1 MVVCHVANRLL
12 SLRHRLMHPR
22 AGRADGTHSMARA
35 VFALMSPRQR
45 DGLRKP
51 PPNELVSG
59 ARLKSPSQP
68 ADGHSV
74 PSYDLICIGSGPAGE
89 KAALVA
95 AQFGRRA
102 AIVELAPRP
111 GGAMVNTGT
120 VASKALRE
128 TALVASAMRRR
139 PIPGY
144 DAVAPVG
151 LSMQR
156 FMARRTLVQMEEHD
170 RIEGGL
176 ESAGVEIV
184 RGRGE
189 VVDANTVRVTRADG
203 SSELLNTQYI
213 LIATGSSP
221 ARAKGVDFTHP
232 AIVDADGI
240 LELESMP
247 RSLAIVGAGVIGSEY
262 ASIFAELGVAVT
274 LIEPRSTLMR
284 FLDEEIREILKQG
297 MEDVG
302 IRLLFGRATSS
313 VEGLQ
318 NGQARTT
325 LVDGETMDTD
335 CVLWSLGRNGNS
347 RGLGLETVGVVP
359 DERGNIKVDS
369 HYRTACATIFAAGDV
384 IGFPAL
390 ASTSMEQGRI
400 AACHMFGIPFLT
412 RLADTV
418 PMGIYTI
425 PAIGSVGL
433 TEEEAVAG
441 ARDIVVGRA
450 HYRDNA
456 RGRMLGDDRGLLK
469 AVFDRKTRA
478 LLGVSVVGEDATELV
493 HFGQLAIASGHGIQ
507 HLIETCFNYP
517 SLTELYKTAAYDA
530 LAASIPYR
538 AAA

>member
-1 MVVCHVANRLL
+1 VNPSL
-12 SLRHRLMHPR
+12 SAADPAFHGGIR
-22 AGRADGTHSMARA
+22 AFCAPSRPIAPSRDFAREALKSSLKRADGSR
-35 VFALMSPRQR
+35 V
-45 DGLRKP
+45 
-51 PPNELVSG
+51 
-59 ARLKSPSQP
+59 RL
-68 ADGHSV
+68 
-74 PSYDLICIGSGPAGE
+74 YDLISIGSGPAGE

-95 AQFGRRA
+95 ARFGRRVT
-102 AIVELAPRP
+102 IVEMAPRP

-139 PIPGY
+139 PIPGCET
-144 DAVAPVG
+144 AVPQG

-176 ESAGVEIV
+176 EAAGVEII

-189 VVDANTVRVTRADG
+189 ILDEHTVRVVGADG
-203 SSELLNTQYI
+203 SSQLLTTEFTI
-213 LIATGSSP
+213 IATGSSP
-221 ARAKGVDFTHP
+221 ARAKQVDFSHP

-240 LELESMP
+240 LELETMP
-247 RSLAIVGAGVIGSEY
+247 RSLVIVGAGVIGSEY

-274 LIEPRSTLMR
+274 LIEPRNTLMR
-284 FLDEEIREILKQG
+284 FLDEDIRGVLARG

-302 IRLLFGRATSS
+302 IQLLFGRSALS
-313 VEGLQ
+313 VEGTAD
-318 NGQARTT
+318 GRARTV
-325 LVDGETMDTD
+325 LSDGEVLESD
-335 CVLWSLGRNGNS
+335 CVLWSLGRNGNT
-347 RGLGLETVGVVP
+347 RGIGLENIGVSA

-369 HYRTACATIFAAGDV
+369 HYRTSCASVFAAGDV

-390 ASTSMEQGRI
+390 ASTSMEQGRV
-400 AACHMFGIPFLT
+400 AACHMFGVPFLT
-412 RLADTV
+412 KLADTV

-433 TEEEAVAG
+433 TEED
-441 ARDIVVGRA
+441 ARNGGREILVGLA

-469 AVFDRKTRA
+469 AIFDRRTRV
-478 LLGVSVVGEDATELV
+478 LIGVSVVGEDATELV
-493 HFGQLAIASGHGIQ
+493 HYGQLAITSGHGIQ
-507 HLIETCFNYP
+507 HLLETCFNYP
-517 SLTELYKTAAYDA
+517 SLTELYKAAAFDA
-530 LAASIPYR
+530 LANAASIR

>member
-1 MVVCHVANRLL
+1 
-12 SLRHRLMHPR
+12 
-22 AGRADGTHSMARA
+22 
-35 VFALMSPRQR
+35 
-45 DGLRKP
+45 
-51 PPNELVSG
+51 
-59 ARLKSPSQP
+59 
-68 ADGHSV
+68 V
-74 PSYDLICIGSGPAGE
+74 PSYDLISIGSGPAGE

-95 AQFGRRA
+95 AKFGRRA
-102 AIVELAPRP
+102 AIVEMAPRP

-144 DAVAPVG
+144 DAVVPQG

-170 RIEGGL
+170 RIEGSL
-176 ESAGVEIV
+176 ESAGVEII

-189 VVDANTVRVTRADG
+189 IVDPHTVAVVRADG
-203 SSELLNTQYI
+203 TRELISTEFI
-213 LIATGSSP
+213 LVATGSSP
-221 ARAKGVDFTHP
+221 ARAKTVDFRHP

-240 LELESMP
+240 LELETMP
-247 RSLAIVGAGVIGSEY
+247 RSLVIVGAGVIGSEY
-262 ASIFAELGVAVT
+262 ASIFGELGVDVT
-274 LIEPRSTLMR
+274 LVEPRSTLMR
-284 FLDEEIREILKQG
+284 FLDGEIREILQHG

-302 IRLLFGRATSS
+302 IRLLFGRGVAK
-313 VEGLQ
+313 VEGMDD
-318 NGQARTT
+318 GRARTT
-325 LVDGETMDTD
+325 LADGETLESD

-347 RGLGLETVGVVP
+347 RGLGLEQVGVVP
-359 DERGNIKVDS
+359 DERGNIKVDA
-369 HYRTACATIFAAGDV
+369 HYRTACHSVFAAGDV

-441 ARDIVVGRA
+441 GREVVVGRA
-450 HYRDNA
+450 HYRGNA

-469 AVFDRKTRA
+469 AVFDRRTRA
-478 LLGVSVVGEDATELV
+478 LVGVSVVGEDATELV
-493 HFGQLAIASGHGIQ
+493 HLGQLAIASGHGIQ
-507 HLIETCFNYP
+507 HLVETCFNYP
-517 SLTELYKTAAYDA
+517 SLTELYKAAAFDALSA
-530 LAASIPYR
+530 LAASATQR
-538 AAA
+538 AA

>member
-1 MVVCHVANRLL
+1 M
-12 SLRHRLMHPR
+12 
-22 AGRADGTHSMARA
+22 
-35 VFALMSPRQR
+35 
-45 DGLRKP
+45 
-51 PPNELVSG
+51 
-59 ARLKSPSQP
+59 
-68 ADGHSV
+68 
-74 PSYDLICIGSGPAGE
+74 PSYDLISIGSGPAGE

-95 AQFGRRA
+95 AKFGRRA
-102 AIVELAPRP
+102 AIVEMAARP

-144 DAVAPVG
+144 DAVVPQG

-170 RIEGGL
+170 RIEGSL
-176 ESAGVEIV
+176 EAAGVNII

-189 VVDANTVRVTRADG
+189 IVDAHTVAVVREDGTR
-203 SSELLNTQYI
+203 ELITTEYI
-213 LIATGSSP
+213 LVATGSSP
-221 ARAKGVDFTHP
+221 ARAKHVAFLHP
-232 AIVDADGI
+232 AVVDADGI
-240 LELESMP
+240 LELETMP
-247 RSLAIVGAGVIGSEY
+247 RSLVIVGAGVIGSEY
-262 ASIFAELGVAVT
+262 ASIFGELGVDVT
-274 LIEPRSTLMR
+274 LVEPRSTLMR
-284 FLDEEIREILKQG
+284 FLDGEIREILQRG

-302 IRLLFGRATSS
+302 IRLLFGRGVAR
-313 VEGLQ
+313 VEGLAD
-318 NGQARTT
+318 GRARAT
-325 LVDGETMDTD
+325 LSDGETLESD

-347 RGLGLETVGVVP
+347 RGIGLEAVGVVP
-359 DERGNIKVDS
+359 DERGNIKVDA
-369 HYRTACATIFAAGDV
+369 HYRTTCHSVFAAGDV

-400 AACHMFGIPFLT
+400 AACHMFGVPFLT

-433 TEEEAVAG
+433 TEEEALAG
-441 ARDIVVGRA
+441 GREIVVGRG
-450 HYRDNA
+450 HYRGNA

-469 AVFDRKTRA
+469 AVFDRRTRA

-507 HLIETCFNYP
+507 HLVETCFNYP
-517 SLTELYKTAAYDA
+517 SLTELYKAAAFDA
-530 LAASIPYR
+530 LAELAAPAAQR
-538 AAA
+538 AA

>member
-1 MVVCHVANRLL
+1 M
-12 SLRHRLMHPR
+12 
-22 AGRADGTHSMARA
+22 
-35 VFALMSPRQR
+35 
-45 DGLRKP
+45 
-51 PPNELVSG
+51 
-59 ARLKSPSQP
+59 KSRTRP
-68 ADGHSV
+68 ADGPHV
-74 PSYDLICIGSGPAGE
+74 PSYDLISIGSGPAGE

-95 AQFGRRA
+95 AKFGRRA
-102 AIVELAPRP
+102 AIVEMAPRP

-139 PIPGY
+139 PIPGFE
-144 DAVAPVG
+144 AVAPSG

-176 ESAGVEIV
+176 EAAGVEII

-189 VVDANTVRVTRADG
+189 IVDAHTVAVTHADG
-203 SSELLNTQYI
+203 SREVLTTEFI

-221 ARAKGVDFTHP
+221 ARAKNVDFTHP

-247 RSLAIVGAGVIGSEY
+247 RTLAIVGAGVIGSEY
-262 ASIFAELGVAVT
+262 ASIFAELGVEVT
-274 LIEPRSTLMR
+274 LIEPRATLMR
-284 FLDEEIREILKQG
+284 FLDEEIRDILTRG

-302 IRLLFGRATSS
+302 IRLLFGRAAAK
-313 VEGLQ
+313 VEGLAD
-318 NGQARTT
+318 GRARTT
-325 LVDGETMDTD
+325 LADGETIDTD

-347 RGLGLETVGVVP
+347 RGIGLEAVGVTP
-359 DERGNIKVDS
+359 DERGNIKVDT
-369 HYRTACATIFAAGDV
+369 HYRTSCESVFAAGDV

-400 AACHMFGIPFLT
+400 AACHMFGIPFIT

-433 TEEEAVAG
+433 TEEEAREG
-441 ARDIVVGRA
+441 GRDVVVGRA

-469 AVFDRKTRA
+469 AIFDRRTRA
-478 LLGVSVVGEDATELV
+478 LIGVSVVGEDATELV
-493 HFGQLAIASGHGIQ
+493 HLGQQAIASGHGMQ

-517 SLTELYKTAAYDA
+517 SLTELYKVAAFDA
-530 LAASIPYR
+530 LAALAAPAVKR
-538 AAA
+538 AA